1 MNLEEIYAKANDKS
15 LYQRGVNNNLRGL
28 NTQFRT
34 MEMQED
40 NHNLYSD
47 KTLNKYNVIRNDG
60 LSSKQINK
68 PYKLVLTST
77 SANEVFNLDI
87 PLKDVLSVKLIR
99 ATSKVEPDANVS
111 AVHPLFLTLK
121 IDELNK
127 NVGDKSSTISNSFAL
142 LHINSI
148 PEIYNNDYSTNED
161 IKYFD
166 PPINSLSKLTCKIE
180 SSETLSSIEYVLEF
194 LIETK
199 TKLNVY

>member
-1 MNLEEIYAKANDKS
+1 MNLEEIYAKADDKR

-77 SANEVFNLDI
+77 SANKVFNLDI

-99 ATSKVEPDANVS
+99 ATSKIVPDVN

-127 NVGDKSSTISNSFAL
+127 NVGEKSSTISNSFAL
-142 LHINSI
+142 LHGNNL
-148 PEIYNNDYSTNED
+148 PELLYNNDYSTNED

-180 SSETLSSIEYVLEF
+180 SSQTLASLEYVLEF